1 MALHENLARL
11 RIKAGLSARELSK
24 KAGLAESHIALIERQ
39 IATNPTQKTL
49 EAIALALN
57 ATVDDLI
64 DDKGA
69 HGPSSDKRA
78 S

>member
-24 KAGLAESHIALIERQ
+24 KAGLTESHIALIERQ

-49 EAIALALN
+49 EAIALALGVSV
-57 ATVDDLI
+57 TDLI
-64 DDKGA
+64 DDKDSD
-69 HGPSSDKRA
+69 GPSSKQGA
-78 S
+78 A